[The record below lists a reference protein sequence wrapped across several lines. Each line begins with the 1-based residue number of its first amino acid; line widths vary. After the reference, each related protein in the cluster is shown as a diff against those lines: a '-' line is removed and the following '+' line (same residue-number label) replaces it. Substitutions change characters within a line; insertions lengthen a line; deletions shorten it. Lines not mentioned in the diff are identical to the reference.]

1 MGLDSPDHGIYQM
14 GYPNGPDI
22 NNTK

>member
-1 MGLDSPDHGIYQM
+1 MGLDSPDHGIYRM